1 MTPRETEIT
10 DPQHRLFLECAHQAL
25 ESAGCDPHQFKG
37 LIGVYAGSSM
47 SSYFLNNLHTNR
59 GTIESLGEY
68 QAGIANDRDFLPTRV
83 SYKLDLK
90 GPSVN
95 VQTSC
100 STSLVAAHLACK
112 SLLNHDC
119 DLALAGGVS
128 IQVPHQVGYLH
139 QQGGILSPDGHC
151 RAFDAKAEG
160 TVPGNGVGIVVLKRL
175 SEAVADGDNIL
186 AVIKGS
192 AINNDGSQKVGYT
205 APSVEGQAQ
214 VIAAAQAMA
223 GVTADTISYVEAHGT
238 GTSLGDPIE
247 IAALTQA
254 FRKTSQ
260 GRQYCAVGSLKSN
273 LGHLDA
279 AEGVAGLIKTVL
291 QLQHKQLVPSL
302 HFEEPNP
309 KIDFLNSPFYVNT
322 KLEEWPSAGGPRRA
336 GVSSFGRGGTN
347 AHVGLEEAPER
358 GPTGAGRKWQ
368 LLTLSAKTETALKQ
382 TRRKLAEHLAEHG
395 EEKLAD
401 VAYTLQVGRTARK
414 VRQVLLCED
423 REQAVGALRGEDS
436 RRVWSGAPE
445 NGNRP
450 VIFLFP
456 GQGTQYVNM
465 GR

>member
-1 MTPRETEIT
+1 
-10 DPQHRLFLECAHQAL
+10 
-25 ESAGCDPHQFKG
+25 
-37 LIGVYAGSSM
+37 
-47 SSYFLNNLHTNR
+47 
-59 GTIESLGEY
+59 
-68 QAGIANDRDFLPTRV
+68 
-83 SYKLDLK
+83 
-90 GPSVN
+90 
-95 VQTSC
+95 
-100 STSLVAAHLACK
+100 
-112 SLLNHDC
+112 
-119 DLALAGGVS
+119 
-128 IQVPHQVGYLH
+128 
-139 QQGGILSPDGHC
+139 
-151 RAFDAKAEG
+151 
-160 TVPGNGVGIVVLKRL
+160 
-175 SEAVADGDNIL
+175 
-186 AVIKGS
+186 
-192 AINNDGSQKVGYT
+192 KVGYT

-279 AEGVAGLIKTVL
+279 AAG
-291 QLQHKQLVPSL
+291 
-302 HFEEPNP
+302 
-309 KIDFLNSPFYVNT
+309 
-322 KLEEWPSAGGPRRA
+322 
-336 GVSSFGRGGTN
+336 
-347 AHVGLEEAPER
+347 
-358 GPTGAGRKWQ
+358 
-368 LLTLSAKTETALKQ
+368 
-382 TRRKLAEHLAEHG
+382 
-395 EEKLAD
+395 

-465 GR
+465 GRELYEQEGVYRQEVER